1 MAWIIK
7 IATGRQVLAGFVTLL
22 IGGGLLFGTGPF
34 PSLQGLAPGGQLP
47 EQQLG
52 YNAHEL
58 RQFLNAIG
66 TNGRSTYLRFQGLDV
81 LTPLLFGWPAMLG
94 IAWLLKRGGI
104 ARGCVAGLP
113 LVPVL
118 FLIAEWSENFVLSNA
133 VRAYPMSPPV
143 SVVLPVLTG
152 GKFFFLCLTFVV
164 IAWCGLRLFWRKD

>member
-1 MAWIIK
+1 MPWISK
-7 IATGRQVLAGFVTLL
+7 IATGRQVLAGFVILL
-22 IGGGLLFGTGPF
+22 MGGGLLFGIGPF

-52 YNAHEL
+52 YDADEL

-66 TNGRSTYLRFQGLDV
+66 TDGRSTYLLFQGLDV

-104 ARGCVAGLP
+104 ATGLTAGLP

-133 VRAYPMSPPV
+133 VRAYPTSPPV

-152 GKFFFLCLTFVV
+152 GKFFSLCLTFAVTV
-164 IAWCGLRLFWRKD
+164 WCGLRLFWRKD